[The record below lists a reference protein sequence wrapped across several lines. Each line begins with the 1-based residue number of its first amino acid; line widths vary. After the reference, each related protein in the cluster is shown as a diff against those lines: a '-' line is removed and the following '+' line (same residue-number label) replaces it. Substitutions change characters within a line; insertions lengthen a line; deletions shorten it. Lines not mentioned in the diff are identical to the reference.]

1 MTRIVLKWAGIALA
15 VLILLAGA
23 NHLAGFIPFTPQWS
37 AKRAA
42 AKADRLEGQVETL
55 TLEREGNAQIGQAV
69 ESYHTREVVIRETAA
84 AAIAEAR
91 NAPDANIPLA
101 PERGAVL
108 RGADDGVCRTAPAVC
123 PAPDA
128 P

>member
-1 MTRIVLKWAGIALA
+1 MTRAVLKWAGIALA

-91 NAPDANIPLA
+91 SAPDANVPLA

-108 RGADDGVCRTAPAVC
+108 RGADERLCQSAPSVC